1 MFNLTV
7 ICCNALIFQ
16 KVSDFRLHWHLMIA
30 NTKKTKSC
38 NVRHFMGQNAIVWLV
53 MNIPA
58 ALNNDVCQITTI
70 EGILKIPCEK
80 KIFLYLFIGNTKFPN
95 DKNDSVMGRINNPI

>member
-16 KVSDFRLHWHLMIA
+16 KVSDFQLHWHLMIA

-38 NVRHFMGQNAIVWLV
+38 TVRHFMGQNAIVWLV

-80 KIFLYLFIGNTKFPN
+80 IFFYIYSAETPSFLMIRMTP
-95 DKNDSVMGRINNPI
+95 

>member
-30 NTKKTKSC
+30 NTKKK
-38 NVRHFMGQNAIVWLV
+38 QKAV
-53 MNIPA
+53 MVDTSYDKMP
-58 ALNNDVCQITTI
+58 
-70 EGILKIPCEK
+70 
-80 KIFLYLFIGNTKFPN
+80 LYGW
-95 DKNDSVMGRINNPI
+95 S